1 MTTVSP
7 SRHQHPNSAESRA
20 ILDALPAIA
29 WCKLPDG
36 SSEFVNQRWQDY
48 TGIPEDE
55 AHGLGWQA
63 AVHPDDLPKLTE
75 RWAEMVASG
84 RGGEFEG
91 RLRRRDGVFRWFL
104 ARFEPVRDDAGAI
117 VKWYGTSTDIDALKQ
132 AEAKLREDERTLRR
146 ITDVIPQTIVVQDP
160 QGVPVYANQAV
171 LDYTGLTMAD
181 LLTEDG
187 RARIFHPD
195 DLKRARE
202 QRQAALARGLPF
214 EIEQRALRK
223 DGQYRWFLIRYNPF
237 RDEQGRL
244 VSWYATGM
252 DIDDRKR
259 AEDRMRNEN
268 VALREEIV
276 RSSMFEEIIGSSD
289 ALRPVLSHLE
299 KVAPTDSTVL
309 IQGETGTGKEL
320 VARAIHGRSRRA
332 NRAFIRVNCA
342 AIPQALIASELF
354 GHEKGA
360 FTGALQRRL
369 GRFESADGGTIFLDE
384 VAELPPETQVAL
396 LRVLQEREFER
407 VGGNQPIVVDVRV
420 LAATNKDLATAVR
433 DGRFRADLFYR
444 LNVVPIHVPP
454 LRERRGDIR
463 LLVEYFVERYGQ
475 KTGKR
480 IRSISKKTL
489 DVFEAYH
496 WPGNIR
502 ELQNVIERAV
512 ILSDGDA
519 FRVEASWLTPAPDEG
534 AGPTGSLTA
543 DLAQRERAIIE
554 DALRDARGVIGGA
567 TGAAAKLGLPRQTLE
582 SRLRKLGI
590 DRYRFKAS

>member
-1 MTTVSP
+1 MNP
-7 SRHQHPNSAESRA
+7 SDSHHQHPNTAEGRA

-36 SSEFVNQRWQDY
+36 SNEFVNQRWQDY

-55 AHGLGWQA
+55 ARGLGWQA

-75 RWAEMVASG
+75 KWAEIVASG
-84 RGGEFEG
+84 KGGEFEG

-104 ARFEPVRDDAGAI
+104 ARFEPVRDNAGEI
-117 VKWYGTSTDIDALKQ
+117 VRWYGTSTDIDALKQ
-132 AEAKLREDERTLRR
+132 AEAKLREDQRALRR
-146 ITDVIPQTIVVQDP
+146 ITDAIPQTIVVQDP
-160 QGVPVYANQAV
+160 DGIPVYANQAV

-181 LLTEDG
+181 ILTSDF
-187 RARIFHPD
+187 RSRIFHPA
-195 DLKRARE
+195 DLKRVRE

-244 VSWYATGM
+244 VSWYATGT

-259 AEDRMRNEN
+259 AEDRTRNEN

-276 RSSMFEEIIGSSD
+276 RSAMFEEIVGSSD
-289 ALRPVLSHLE
+289 ALRTVVNQVA
-299 KVAPTDSTVL
+299 KVAPSDSTVL
-309 IQGETGTGKEL
+309 IQGETGAGKEL
-320 VARAIHGRSRRA
+320 VARAIHNRSRRA

-384 VAELPPETQVAL
+384 IGELPQETQVAL

-407 VGGNQPIVVDVRV
+407 VGGNEPIVVDVRV
-420 LAATNKDLATAVR
+420 LAATNRDLTAAVR
-433 DGRFRADLFYR
+433 DGVFRADLFYR
-444 LNVVPIHVPP
+444 LNVVPIQVPA
-454 LRERRGDIR
+454 LRDRRGDIR
-463 LLVEYFVERYGQ
+463 LLVEYFVERYAQ
-475 KTGKR
+475 KAGKR
-480 IRSISKKTL
+480 IRSISKETL
-489 DVFEAYH
+489 DLFEAYH
-496 WPGNIR
+496 WPGNVR

-512 ILSDGDA
+512 ILSDADV
-519 FRVEASWLTPAPDEG
+519 FRADPSWLTPAPAEG
-534 AGPTGSLTA
+534 VVPTGSLTA
-543 DLAQRERAIIE
+543 DLAQREKAIIE
-554 DALRDARGVIGGA
+554 DALRDAHGVIGGA

-582 SRLRKLGI
+582 SRMRKLGI
-590 DRYRFKAS
+590 DRYRFKTL

>member
-1 MTTVSP
+1 MNP
-7 SRHQHPNSAESRA
+7 SDSHHQHPNTAEGRA

-36 SSEFVNQRWQDY
+36 SNEFVNQRWQDY

-55 AHGLGWQA
+55 ARGLGWQA

-75 RWAEMVASG
+75 KWAEIVASG
-84 RGGEFEG
+84 KGGEFEG

-104 ARFEPVRDDAGAI
+104 ARFEPVRDNAGEI
-117 VKWYGTSTDIDALKQ
+117 VRWYGTSTDIDALKQ
-132 AEAKLREDERTLRR
+132 AEAKLREDERALRR
-146 ITDVIPQTIVVQDP
+146 ITDAIPQTIVVQDP
-160 QGVPVYANQAV
+160 DGIPVYANQAV

-181 LLTEDG
+181 ILTSDF
-187 RARIFHPD
+187 RSRIFHPA
-195 DLKRARE
+195 DLKRVRE

-244 VSWYATGM
+244 VSWYATGT

-259 AEDRMRNEN
+259 AEDRTRN
-268 VALREEIV
+268 
-276 RSSMFEEIIGSSD
+276 GSSD
-289 ALRPVLSHLE
+289 ALRTVVNQIA
-299 KVAPTDSTVL
+299 KVAPSDSTVL
-309 IQGETGTGKEL
+309 IQGETGAGKEL
-320 VARAIHGRSRRA
+320 VARAIHNRSRRA

-384 VAELPPETQVAL
+384 IGELPQETQVAL

-407 VGGNQPIVVDVRV
+407 VGGNEPIVVDVRV
-420 LAATNKDLATAVR
+420 LAATNRDLTAAVR
-433 DGRFRADLFYR
+433 DGVFRADLFYR
-444 LNVVPIHVPP
+444 LNVVPIQVPA
-454 LRERRGDIR
+454 LRDRRGDIR
-463 LLVEYFVERYGQ
+463 LLVEYFVERYAQ
-475 KTGKR
+475 KAGKR
-480 IRSISKKTL
+480 IRSISKETL
-489 DVFEAYH
+489 DLFEAYR

-512 ILSDGDA
+512 ILSDADV
-519 FRVEASWLTPAPDEG
+519 FRADPSWLTPAPAEG
-534 AGPTGSLTA
+534 VVPTGSLTA
-543 DLAQRERAIIE
+543 DLAQREKAIIE
-554 DALRDARGVIGGA
+554 DALREAHGVIGGA

-582 SRLRKLGI
+582 SRMRKLGI
-590 DRYRFKAS
+590 DRYRFKTL